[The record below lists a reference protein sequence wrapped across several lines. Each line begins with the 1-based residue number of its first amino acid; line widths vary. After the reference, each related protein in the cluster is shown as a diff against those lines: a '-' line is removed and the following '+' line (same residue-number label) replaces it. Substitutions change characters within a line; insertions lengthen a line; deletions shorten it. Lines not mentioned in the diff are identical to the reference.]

1 MMSVKKSLKFLLRL
15 CCAAVI
21 LAAVY
26 VFAVNGYVIFKTK
39 DRIVDADEAASISDV
54 DCILVLGAA
63 VKPDKTPS
71 NCCF

>member
-1 MMSVKKSLKFLLRL
+1 MSVKKSLKFLLRL

-39 DRIVDADEAASISDV
+39 DRTVDADEAASISDV

-63 VKPDKTPS
+63 VKPE
-71 NCCF
+71 